1 MEKIVYIRLS
11 NFLERCDILSK
22 FQFGFRPNHSTI
34 HPMTK
39 LLNFVSKALNEKKH
53 ALALFCDL
61 RKAFD
66 SCDHEILLKK
76 LEKIG
81 IRNNEL
87 LWFKNYLTNRKQFV
101 FINGHASSLIE
112 ILLGVPQGSILG
124 PILFLLYINDL
135 PVCSELTSLLFA
147 DDTTLLACSDNI
159 EELYNFVNH
168 EFRKVV
174 EFFRINKIALHPN
187 KTKYML
193 FSNSNTAINF
203 DAQLYCN
210 FNNENTHDPNPSL
223 IIPITRVKSSDEIS
237 AIRFLGVHFDP
248 NLNFKFHISTIQSKL
263 SKALYAL
270 RMTKNFL
277 SKRALTSIYYAL
289 FHSHLNYAIEI
300 WSCTSQSHL
309 QCLFKMQK
317 SAVRLIT
324 NSRYNA
330 HSEPL
335 FKSLEILPLSD
346 LAIFFKLKYMQSYY
360 QKTIPA
366 LLRNTWQ
373 LNSERFIGEND
384 LQLRNAS
391 HFNLPVNR
399 LASTDCH
406 PLVSFPKLWD
416 EFNVPSISIIRNKL
430 EFGNKLKEHLI
441 SKLST
446 TITCNKLFCP
456 SCSFNPRL

>member
-1 MEKIVYIRLS
+1 MFFIKKVILSISAPLKHIFNLSFNSGSIPNQLKIAKVIPIYKSGDKTSSDNYRPISLLSCFSKIMEKIVYIRLS

-66 SCDHEILLKK
+66 SCNHEILLKK

-101 FINGHASSLIE
+101 FLNGHASSLIE

-203 DAQLYCN
+203 NAQLYCN

-373 LNSERFIGEND
+373 LNSERFIGEMIYNF
-384 LQLRNAS
+384 AM
-391 HFNLPVNR
+391 
-399 LASTDCH
+399 
-406 PLVSFPKLWD
+406 PLT
-416 EFNVPSISIIRNKL
+416 
-430 EFGNKLKEHLI
+430 LI
-441 SKLST
+441 YL
-446 TITCNKLFCP
+446 
-456 SCSFNPRL
+456 